1 MYYILTDKDGD
12 ARATGHHATITHAHR
27 YTYSMTHIH
36 YTPIAQRA
44 LRPGAA
50 GNRCA
55 RVPDVHG
62 SPWRVFHRVVVALGS
77 LVYIWTWQGR
87 PARTVCL
94 YAWESLYPEPRRAL
108 SNQAL
113 SNTCMLSSP
122 ECRTNCE
129 SRGRRTH
136 KSLWNGSDTVWPTE
150 NSCNE
155 RRPTP
160 ILIITCTTASRL
172 VN

>member
-12 ARATGHHATITHAHR
+12 ARATGDHATITHAHR

-62 SPWRVFHRVVVALGS
+62 SP
-77 LVYIWTWQGR
+77 
-87 PARTVCL
+87 
-94 YAWESLYPEPRRAL
+94 
-108 SNQAL
+108 
-113 SNTCMLSSP
+113 
-122 ECRTNCE
+122 
-129 SRGRRTH
+129 
-136 KSLWNGSDTVWPTE
+136 
-150 NSCNE
+150 
-155 RRPTP
+155 
-160 ILIITCTTASRL
+160 
-172 VN
+172 